1 MFYRVFFALIM
12 CRYLW
17 WFCTTHETTTKHWHS
32 DRKGWCAHRFLVFS
46 RVFFARLKRRYL
58 RYFRAHTKHRENIC
72 TLTKNSVFLYKSLVF
87 YSVFLAL
94 IMYRYLPCSLAL
106 RNLTRKHLLF
116 CQISLLFS
124 HIEGNLWCFVSFNR
138 RCKRMHFYVPK
149 RNFFVDA
156 KNT

>member
-1 MFYRVFFALIM
+1 MCRYLWWFYTTHETTIKHWHFDRKGQSAHKFLVFSRVFFALIM

-17 WFCTTHETTTKHWHS
+17 WFYTTHETTIKHWHF
-32 DRKGWCAHRFLVFS
+32 DRKGVIAHRFLVFS
-46 RVFFARLKRRYL
+46 RF
-58 RYFRAHTKHRENIC
+58 
-72 TLTKNSVFLYKSLVF
+72 
-87 YSVFLAL
+87 FLAL

-106 RNLTRKHLLF
+106 RNLTRKHLPF

-124 HIEGNLWCFVSFNR
+124 HIQGNLWCFVSFNR